1 MKKSTIWMSLILI
14 LSIALAACGNGEAKK
29 TETDRKQVVV
39 TNSILY
45 DMTKEIAGDKV
56 DVHSIVPVGKDP
68 HDYEVLPEDIKKA
81 TDADLILYNGLNLE
95 TGGDAWFTKLMNNA
109 NKKEN
114 RDYFAV
120 SEGVEPLYLEGKN
133 ADGKEDPHAWL
144 SLENGMIYVNN
155 ITQKLVLL
163 DKDNKDYYA
172 KNAADYTQKLMKL
185 HQEAKEKFSKI
196 PKDKRMV
203 ITSEGS
209 FKYFSLAYQIPSAY
223 IWEIN
228 TEEEGTPDQIKNLV
242 DQLRKSKV
250 PALFVE
256 SSVDDRPM
264 KTISK
269 ETGIPIHAKIFTD
282 SISEKGD
289 HGDSYYNMMK
299 WNFDQIYDGLMKK

>member
-1 MKKSTIWMSLILI
+1 
-14 LSIALAACGNGEAKK
+14 
-29 TETDRKQVVV
+29 
-39 TNSILY
+39 
-45 DMTKEIAGDKV
+45 
-56 DVHSIVPVGKDP
+56 
-68 HDYEVLPEDIKKA
+68 
-81 TDADLILYNGLNLE
+81 
-95 TGGDAWFTKLMNNA
+95 MN
-109 NKKEN
+109 
-114 RDYFAV
+114 F
-120 SEGVEPLYLEGKN
+120 
-133 ADGKEDPHAWL
+133 
-144 SLENGMIYVNN
+144 
-155 ITQKLVLL
+155 
-163 DKDNKDYYA
+163 
-172 KNAADYTQKLMKL
+172 
-185 HQEAKEKFSKI
+185 QEAKEKFSKI

-203 ITSEGS
+203 VTSEGS